1 MINKFN
7 FGENNHMWLTIL
19 YVYGEMG
26 GGDGYEKAKGQTRF
40 FQSDCSV
47 CGSIFTLDRAVNFLK
62 FW

>member
-1 MINKFN
+1 MVDNSLRIRRD
-7 FGENNHMWLTIL
+7 G
-19 YVYGEMG
+19 G

-62 FW
+62 FL